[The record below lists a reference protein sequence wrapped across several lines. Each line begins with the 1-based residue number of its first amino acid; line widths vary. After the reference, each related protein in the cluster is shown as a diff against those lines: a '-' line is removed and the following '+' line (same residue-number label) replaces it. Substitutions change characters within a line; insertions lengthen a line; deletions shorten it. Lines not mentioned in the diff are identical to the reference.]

1 MQRRTLFRVRRR
13 LEGLSVFSRKGAFA
27 SAADSRI
34 EVLLGEPLGTI
45 SPAIY
50 GHFTEMLAAV
60 VYEGTGGCFADSLGL
75 GRRDRG
81 TGQTARTGSVL
92 EGRARSG
99 IRSLD

>member
-60 VYEGTGGCFADSLGL
+60 VYEGIWIGVDSKIPNTGGIRKAVIEKPPAD
-75 GRRDRG
+75 
-81 TGQTARTGSVL
+81 
-92 EGRARSG
+92 
-99 IRSLD
+99 